1 MNRLFSI
8 AIGAAL
14 FGQSACAQ
22 VEKPDTD
29 TVPAPPAAATPAS
42 TPPPPCSGDA
52 FKQFDFWLGDWDVT
66 TLDGT
71 FAGNNSITSEEGGCL
86 VLETWTSANGTT
98 GQSYNYYNPAT
109 EKWRQVWVSAGLL
122 IDYEGGL
129 TETGSMKLTGTATY
143 IASGQEADFT
153 GEWTPN
159 EDGTVTQHFEQY
171 DAAEQSWKPW
181 FTGIYTK
188 SAPAEP
194 SD

>member
-1 MNRLFSI
+1 MNRFVLA
-8 AIGAAL
+8 AICTAAL
-14 FGQSACAQ
+14 SQTACAQ
-22 VEKPDTD
+22 TEKPETA
-29 TVPAPPAAATPAS
+29 TASASAPAATPAP
-42 TPPPPCSGDA
+42 TPPPPCSSDE

-66 TLDGT
+66 TPNGA

-143 IASGQEADFT
+143 ISSGKEADFT

-159 EDGTVTQHFEQY
+159 KDGTVTQHFEQF
-171 DAAEQSWKPW
+171 DAAEQAWKPW
-181 FTGIYTK
+181 FTGIYMK
-188 SAPAEP
+188 RAPAAP
-194 SD
+194 ND

>member
-1 MNRLFSI
+1 MNRFVSLVI
-8 AIGAAL
+8 CAGL
-14 FGQSACAQ
+14 LGQAACAQ
-22 VEKPDTD
+22 TEKQEGATTPT
-29 TVPAPPAAATPAS
+29 PAAVGDSVP
-42 TPPPPCSGDA
+42 TPPPPCSDA
-52 FKQFDFWLGDWDVT
+52 VFRQFDFWLGDWEVT
-66 TLDGT
+66 GPNGS

-86 VLETWTSANGTT
+86 LLETWTSANGTT

-109 EKWRQVWVSAGLL
+109 EKWRQVWVSSGLL

-171 DAAEQSWKPW
+171 DADAQAWKPW
-181 FTGIYTK
+181 FTGIYSK
-188 SAPAEP
+188 SMPAPP